1 MNRPFMVPIRDP
13 SLDAQERTPFYGV
26 AVDELT
32 FDILVV
38 VASFVAGVIGALI
51 GLGGGVIITP
61 VLVLFFKVD
70 IRYAMGAA
78 LASVIATSSG
88 AAAAYLRDGISNMRI
103 GLFLCSATTVGA
115 VCGAM
120 LAVILNQDVLSVIFG
135 VALLITVALSLRKNP
150 APSEAVEKSDPLAE
164 KLRLPGT
171 MPSQETR
178 VPYSVHHVIPGF
190 LMMWIA
196 GVLSGLLG
204 IGSGAFKVVAMDQ
217 IMRIPFKVT
226 TATSN
231 FMIGVTAAASVG
243 IYLKRG
249 YLDPALVAPVALGV
263 LAGAFVGAKLLPV
276 APVKILRIVFLTLV
290 TVIAIQMV
298 LKGFGIAF

>member
-1 MNRPFMVPIRDP
+1 MAAPMN
-13 SLDAQERTPFYGV
+13 
-26 AVDELT
+26 ELT
-32 FDILVV
+32 FDLLV
-38 VASFVAGVIGALI
+38 ALAAFVAGVIGALI

-61 VLVLFFKVD
+61 VLVLGFGVD

-103 GLFLCSATTVGA
+103 GLLLCTATTVGA

-120 LAVILNQDVLSVIFG
+120 LAVVLDQAVLSVIFG
-135 VALLITVALSLRKNP
+135 VALLVTVALSLRKNP
-150 APSEAVEKSDPLAE
+150 ELGGEGDVSDPLAE
-164 KLRLPGT
+164 KLRLPGA
-171 MPSQETR
+171 MPEGGTSR
-178 VPYSVHHVIPGF
+178 PYTVHRVIPGY
-190 LMMWIA
+190 LMMWVA
-196 GVLSGLLG
+196 GILSGLLG

-217 IMRIPFKVT
+217 LMRIPFKVT

-263 LAGAFVGAKLLPV
+263 LAGAFLGAKLLPV
-276 APVKILRIVFLTLV
+276 APVKALRIIFLTLV
-290 TVIAIQMV
+290 SIIAVQMV
-298 LKGFGIAF
+298 LRGFGINIG

>member
-1 MNRPFMVPIRDP
+1 MTEPLFD
-13 SLDAQERTPFYGV
+13 LAV
-26 AVDELT
+26 AA
-32 FDILVV
+32 
-38 VASFVAGVIGALI
+38 VAFVAGGIGALI

-61 VLVLFFKVD
+61 LLVLVFGID

-103 GLFLCSATTVGA
+103 GLFLCMATTTGA
-115 VCGAM
+115 VAGAM
-120 LAVILNQDVLSVIFG
+120 LAVVLDKAVLSVIFG
-135 VALLITVALSLRKNP
+135 VALLVTVLLSLRKQKDLSG
-150 APSEAVEKSDPLAE
+150 AAALSDPLAE
-164 KLRLPGT
+164 KLRLPGV
-171 MPSQETR
+171 MPSGEGPK
-178 VPYSVHHVIPGF
+178 PYAVHGVIPGF
-190 LMMWIA
+190 FIMIVA

-217 IMRIPFKVT
+217 VMRIPFKVT

-276 APVKILRIVFLTLV
+276 APVKLLRGIFLTAVSIIAVQMILR
-290 TVIAIQMV
+290 
-298 LKGFGIAF
+298 GFHINF

>member
-1 MNRPFMVPIRDP
+1 M
-13 SLDAQERTPFYGV
+13 
-26 AVDELT
+26 DELI
-32 FDILVV
+32 FDILV
-38 VASFVAGVIGALI
+38 AIGSFLAGVIGALI

-61 VLVLFFKVD
+61 LLVLAFGVD

-78 LASVIATSSG
+78 LCSVIATSSG

-103 GLFLCSATTVGA
+103 GLFLCVATTIGA

-120 LAVILNQDVLSVIFG
+120 LAVVLDQAVLSVIFG
-135 VALLITVALSLRKNP
+135 AALLATVLLSLRKKKDLSK
-150 APSEAVEKSDPLAE
+150 ADASDPLAV

-171 MPSQETR
+171 MPTPKAP
-178 VPYSVHHVIPGF
+178 VPYTVHHVLPGF
-190 LMMWIA
+190 GVMWVA

-243 IYLKRG
+243 VYLKRG

-276 APVKILRIVFLTLV
+276 APVKLLRVIFLTAV
-290 TVIAIQMV
+290 SVIAVQM
-298 LKGFGIAF
+298 IARGLHINF

>member
-1 MNRPFMVPIRDP
+1 MTEPLFDLTI
-13 SLDAQERTPFYGV
+13 A
-26 AVDELT
+26 AVS
-32 FDILVV
+32 V
-38 VASFVAGVIGALI
+38 VAGLIGALI

-61 VLVLFFKVD
+61 LLVLFFGID

-103 GLFLCSATTVGA
+103 GLFLCVATTIGA
-115 VCGAM
+115 VCGAI
-120 LAVILNQDVLSVIFG
+120 LATYLDTSTLSLIFG
-135 VALLITVALSLRKNP
+135 IALLTTVLLSLRKK
-150 APSEAVEKSDPLAE
+150 APPNAKDAISDPLAV
-164 KLRLPGT
+164 KFRLPGA
-171 MPSQETR
+171 MPGPDGPI
-178 VPYSVHHVIPGF
+178 PYSVHAVIPGF
-190 LMMWIA
+190 IVMWIA

-263 LAGAFVGAKLLPV
+263 LAGAFIGAKLLPV
-276 APVKILRIVFLTLV
+276 APVKILKIIFLTAISF
-290 TVIAIQMV
+290 IALQMISQG
-298 LKGFGIAF
+298 LGHKL